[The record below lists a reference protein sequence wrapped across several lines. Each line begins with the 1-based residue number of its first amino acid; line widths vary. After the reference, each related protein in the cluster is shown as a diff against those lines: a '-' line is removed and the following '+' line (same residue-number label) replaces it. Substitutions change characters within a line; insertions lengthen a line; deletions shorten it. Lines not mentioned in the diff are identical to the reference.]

1 MQRVESVR
9 TCDVFT
15 GTIETKGAHA
25 MRDLQE
31 NELSVVGR
39 HCHLSIIDVVSTDAK
54 LGIKQQ
60 GPGPLMH
67 DVNPQLVEV

>member
-1 MQRVESVR
+1 
-9 TCDVFT
+9 
-15 GTIETKGAHA
+15 

-31 NELSVVGR
+31 NELSVVGG
-39 HCHLSIIDVVSTDAK
+39 HCHLLIIDVVSTDMK

-67 DVNPQLVEV
+67 HVNPQLVEV